1 MSRDWV
7 DKDFYEV
14 LGVSK
19 DASKADVKKAY
30 RKLAQ
35 KFHPDANKGN
45 KDAEARFKEISEAH
59 AILSNEAKRKEY
71 DEMRS
76 FVEAGGQRFYG
87 FRPGESGGNV
97 RINIGDLFGGAGGA
111 GAGGGVA
118 GGSVFDDLLGGFGFT
133 GQPGRGQ
140 DLESEVELD
149 FEDAVY
155 GSTITLESGAKV
167 RIPPGVGDGAR
178 VKARGRGG
186 QGPNGTAR
194 GDLYVRVRV
203 RAHPYFVRGAK
214 SDIILECPVTFTEA
228 ALGAKVEVPT
238 LDGTVTVKVPAGTQ
252 SGKVLRVRGRGGPR
266 PAGGTG
272 DLLVRIEVQV
282 PEKLSRGERE
292 ALERFAELHRSTPRA
307 HLATGKS
314 DSKQAS

>member
-35 KFHPDANKGN
+35 KFHPDANKGD
-45 KDAEARFKEISEAH
+45 KKAEARFKEISEAH
-59 AILSNEAKRKEY
+59 AILSNDQKRKEY

-87 FRPGESGGNV
+87 FRPGEGGNV
-97 RINIGDLFGGAGGA
+97 RINIGDLFGGSE
-111 GAGGGVA
+111 GGGA
-118 GGSVFDDLLGGFGFT
+118 GGSVFDDLIGGFGFT
-133 GQPGRGQ
+133 GQHSRGQ
-140 DLESEVELD
+140 DLETEVELD
-149 FEDAVY
+149 FDDAVY

-178 VKARGRGG
+178 VKAKGRGG
-186 QGPNGTAR
+186 RGPNGTVR
-194 GDLYVRVRV
+194 GDLYVSVRV
-203 RAHPYFVRGAK
+203 RPHPYFTRGSK
-214 SDIILECPVTFTEA
+214 GDIIVGCPVTFTEA

-238 LDGTVTVKVPAGTQ
+238 LDGTVTVKIPPGTQ
-252 SGKVLRVRGRGGPR
+252 SGKVLRVRGKGGPR
-266 PAGGTG
+266 PTTGTG

-282 PEKLSRGERE
+282 PEKLSRAERE
-292 ALERFAELHRSTPRA
+292 ALERFAELHRSSPRE
-307 HLATGKS
+307 HLPTGKS